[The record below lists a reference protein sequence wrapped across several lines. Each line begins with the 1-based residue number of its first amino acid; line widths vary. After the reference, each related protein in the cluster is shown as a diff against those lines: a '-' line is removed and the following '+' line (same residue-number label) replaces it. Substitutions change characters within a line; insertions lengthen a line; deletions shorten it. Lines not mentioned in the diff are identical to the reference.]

1 MTDALFALVPVWGA
15 WALAAATFLSCLAVP
30 IPSSLL
36 MLAGGAFAASGDLT
50 LWSVVFAAWVGAVVG
65 DQAGFALGHFG
76 RRIWQNRPVP
86 SAGMQAM
93 ITRAQAYL
101 QRRGGLAVFLS
112 RWLVSPLGPYIN
124 LLAGAGG
131 LSWYR
136 FSLGSLSGEA
146 VWVALY
152 VLLGWLFSTQIET
165 IADLASNAVGLLATL
180 AIAAGLWR
188 LRRAHR
194 PGPKA
199 NHKARIQT

>member
-15 WALAAATFLSCLAVP
+15 WALAAATFLSCIAVP
-30 IPSSLL
+30 LPSSLL
-36 MLAGGAFAASGDLT
+36 MLAGGAFAASGDLS
-50 LWSVVFAAWVGAVVG
+50 LWAVVLAAWVGAVVG

-76 RRIWQNRPVP
+76 SRVWRGRRAASP
-86 SAGMQAM
+86 GTQAM
-93 ITRAQAYL
+93 IARARAFL
-101 QRRGGLAVFLS
+101 QQRGGTAVFLS

-131 LSWYR
+131 LGWAR
-136 FSLGSLSGEA
+136 FALGSLTGEA

-152 VLLGWLFSTQIET
+152 VSLGWLFSAQIET
-165 IADLASNAVGLLATL
+165 IAELASNVVGLLATL

-194 PGPKA
+194 HSPEA
-199 NHKARIQT
+199 DHKARIQT